1 MKFTK
6 SKSFYIWRILL
17 ILQIGLVYWGSDLD
31 WYYQAIPA
39 IFVVALYAVAIIAS
53 YVSNT
58 SGGNS
63 RNT

>member
-1 MKFTK
+1 MRK

-17 ILQIGLVYWGSDLD
+17 ILQLGLLYWGSGLV

-39 IFVVALYAVAIIAS
+39 IFVVAAYTVAIIAS

-58 SGGNS
+58 GGSNNG
-63 RNT
+63 RT